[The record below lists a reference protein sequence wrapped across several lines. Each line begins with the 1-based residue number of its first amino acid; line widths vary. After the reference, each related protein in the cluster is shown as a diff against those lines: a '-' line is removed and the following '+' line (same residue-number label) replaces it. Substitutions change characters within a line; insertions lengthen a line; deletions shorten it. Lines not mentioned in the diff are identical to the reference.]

1 MGKTLIKCTLGYRCS
16 CTSGVLIC
24 VQHVH
29 LELDVLEK
37 RLYLWSVSAIKY
49 MLRKRETRM
58 VGASFLFLLSLGLGT
73 DERIVE
79 TPGLFP

>member
-1 MGKTLIKCTLGYRCS
+1 MGKTLIKCTLSYRCS
-16 CTSGVLIC
+16 RTSGVLIC

-29 LELDVLEK
+29 LKLDVLEK
-37 RLYLWSVSAIKY
+37 RLYLWPVGAVEY
-49 MLRKRETRM
+49 MLRKRETGM
-58 VGASFLFLLSLGLGT
+58 VGAGLLFLLSLGLGR